1 MTRKWRSDR
10 GFPASHSVASPL
22 LSSSIMLNNCR
33 EEKQEDI
40 VHKLRRLMLVGIAT
54 VIGLAPVAAGA
65 VTLTHTPLGAPLC
78 LSAGAPTPCNGGVA
92 SIDHYDFSFDISGV
106 VGADQEITDALLT
119 LNLFDDFGKSDGS
132 EKLTLHLDGDL
143 VPTSGD
149 VQNDLGLTLDLTL
162 LADNILYVSLGV
174 DGASGDYYFGWST
187 LDLTLQDRPD
197 PVRDP
202 GPGTSAVPL
211 PASLILLGFGLG
223 AAAVARR
230 A

>member
-1 MTRKWRSDR
+1 
-10 GFPASHSVASPL
+10 
-22 LSSSIMLNNCR
+22 MLNNRR
-33 EEKQEDI
+33 EGKQEDN
-40 VHKLRRLMLVGIAT
+40 VQKMRRLMLIGIAA

-65 VTLTHTPLGAPLC
+65 VTLTHTPTGAPLC
-78 LSAGAPTPCNGGVA
+78 LSANAPTACNGGIA
-92 SIDHYDFSFDISGV
+92 SITHYDFSFDISGY

-119 LNLFDDFGKSDGS
+119 LNLFDDFGKADGS
-132 EKLTLHLDGDL
+132 EKLTLRLDGDL

-149 VQNDLGLTLDLTL
+149 VQNDLGLTVDLSL
-162 LADNILYVSLGV
+162 LGDNILYVSLGV

-197 PVRDP
+197 PVGDTLP
-202 GPGTSAVPL
+202 PTSAVPL
-211 PASLILLGFGLG
+211 PASLILLGFGLS

>member
-1 MTRKWRSDR
+1 
-10 GFPASHSVASPL
+10 
-22 LSSSIMLNNCR
+22 
-33 EEKQEDI
+33 

-65 VTLTHTPLGAPLC
+65 VTLTHTPAGAPLC
-78 LSAGAPTPCNGGVA
+78 LSANAPTACNGGVA
-92 SIDHYDFSFDISGV
+92 SITHYDFNFDISGV
-106 VGADQEITDALLT
+106 VGADQDITDALLT
-119 LNLFDDFGKSDGS
+119 LNLFDDQGKADGS

-143 VPTSGD
+143 VPTNGD
-149 VQNDLGLTLDLTL
+149 VQHDLGLTVDLSL
-162 LADNILYVSLGV
+162 LADSILHVSLGV
-174 DGASGDYYFGWST
+174 DGTSGDYYFGWAT

-197 PVRDP
+197 PGDINP
-202 GPGTSAVPL
+202 GPITTAPVPL

>member
-1 MTRKWRSDR
+1 M
-10 GFPASHSVASPL
+10 
-22 LSSSIMLNNCR
+22 
-33 EEKQEDI
+33 
-40 VHKLRRLMLVGIAT
+40 HKLRRLMLVGIAT

-65 VTLTHTPLGAPLC
+65 VTLTHTPAGAPLC
-78 LSAGAPTPCNGGVA
+78 LSANAPTACNGGVA
-92 SIDHYDFSFDISGV
+92 SITHYDFNFDISGV
-106 VGADQEITDALLT
+106 VGADQDITDALLT
-119 LNLFDDFGKSDGS
+119 LNLFDDQGKADGS

-143 VPTSGD
+143 VPTNGD
-149 VQNDLGLTLDLTL
+149 VQHDLGLTVDLSL
-162 LADNILYVSLGV
+162 LADSILHVSLGV
-174 DGASGDYYFGWST
+174 ANGDYYFGWST

-202 GPGTSAVPL
+202 DPITTTAVPL